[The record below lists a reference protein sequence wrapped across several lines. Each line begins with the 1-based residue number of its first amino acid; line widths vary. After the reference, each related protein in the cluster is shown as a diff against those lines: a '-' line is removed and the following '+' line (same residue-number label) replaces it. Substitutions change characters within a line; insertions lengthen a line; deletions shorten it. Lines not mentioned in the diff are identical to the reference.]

1 MGSDVSH
8 FNVPL
13 IVRPDKVRR
22 RCPQTTGFELK
33 RKESGRS
40 GFERRHPSY
49 QPNALPLGQIGSQMP
64 AGQARR
70 FWQLCMLGHKT
81 FAQSTTTKQRE
92 RERERERKR
101 EREVKRS
108 KARKTD
114 NALDTPNK
122 SGKVLFSLYWV
133 EMEDIQG
140 CMQVSETAEWELLTG
155 TKKEEA
161 LSSHCY
167 WF

>member
-49 QPNALPLGQIGSQMP
+49 QPNSSPLGQTGSQMP

-92 RERERERKR
+92 RERERQTDRQTERLKGQR
-101 EREVKRS
+101 PGKQTMHSIRQISQEKFYSVFTGWNW
-108 KARKTD
+108 KTYKD
-114 NALDTPNK
+114 ACKCQKQLNG
-122 SGKVLFSLYWV
+122 SSLQAKNIW
-133 EMEDIQG
+133 
-140 CMQVSETAEWELLTG
+140 
-155 TKKEEA
+155 
-161 LSSHCY
+161 
-167 WF
+167 